1 MIQQSSKRWIW
12 EHEKYG
18 TFPYN
23 KDELVAILNDIHVMK
38 RMLDNIL
45 SIYGESVVDEVQI
58 ENVTEEIYDNSRI
71 EGEYLE
77 RESIR
82 NSMAKAINKNYAQSH
97 SISTKHTDALVD
109 LFMESRE
116 NNKPITLKRLHK
128 WHRGVFIHTRTN
140 AKRSEEDKII
150 FGRFRDKEV
159 RVIEELFGRGGKR
172 IRYLA
177 PPPET
182 LEEDVKRFLDYCN
195 YTQEDPY
202 IKAAIAHLWFV
213 SIHPYDDGNGR
224 ISRAIADHILAH
236 ETKEQYKT
244 YSVSSGIYMKHADYY
259 GILSETTDLY
269 RNRHFDFTPWIKWH
283 LEITLSA
290 IKKSLKESTFIIERG
305 QFWENNQNLSLNDR
319 ESKSIN
325 AMFDALS
332 KGKIESFTTKEYMEE
347 HGVARSTA
355 RRDINALVGSNMLSK
370 IECEGEHYPRYILK
384 TDETSD
390 LDTIS
395 PSKVKRR
402 QRDSHYLIPDT
413 RKKKPSIPSLHE
425 ENALHTQ
432 ESKPSQR

>member
-1 MIQQSSKRWIW
+1 MQQPPLRWIW
-12 EHEKYG
+12 EHKKYG

-23 KDELVAILNDIHVMK
+23 MDELVTILNDIHVMK

-45 SIYGESVVDEVQI
+45 SIYAENVVDEVQI

-71 EGEYLE
+71 EGEHLE

-97 SISTKHTDALVD
+97 GISTKHTDALVD
-109 LFMESRE
+109 LLMESRE
-116 NNKPITLKRLHK
+116 NNKPITLSRLHN

-140 AKRSEEDKII
+140 YKRSQEDKII

-159 RVIEELFGRGGKR
+159 RVIEELFGRGGHR
-172 IRYLA
+172 TRYLA

-182 LEEDVKRFLDYCN
+182 LEEDVKRFLHYCN

-224 ISRAIADHILAH
+224 ISRAVSDHILAH

-244 YSVSSGIYMKHADYY
+244 YSISSGIYMKHADYY

-283 LEITLSA
+283 LQITFAA

-305 QFWENNQNLSLNDR
+305 QFWEKHQVFNLNDR
-319 ESKSIN
+319 ESKTIN
-325 AMFDALS
+325 TMFDALS
-332 KGKIESFTTKEYMEE
+332 KGKIESFSTKEYMLE
-347 HGVARSTA
+347 HGVSRSTT
-355 RRDINALVGSNMLSK
+355 RRDINALVDANMLAK
-370 IECEGEHYPRYILK
+370 VECESERYPRYILK

-390 LDTIS
+390 LEMLSLTKAKGVKRETNCLISETRNTNPSS
-395 PSKVKRR
+395 PS
-402 QRDSHYLIPDT
+402 P
-413 RKKKPSIPSLHE
+413 HE
-425 ENALHTQ
+425 ENTPYTH

>member
-1 MIQQSSKRWIW
+1 MVQETPKRWIW
-12 EHEKYG
+12 EHENYG
-18 TFPYN
+18 TFPYDM
-23 KDELVAILNDIHVMK
+23 DELVAILNDIHVLK

-71 EGEYLE
+71 EGEQLE

-82 NSMAKAINKNYAQSH
+82 NSMAKAIDKNYAQSH
-97 SISTKHTDALVD
+97 GISTKHTDALVD

-116 NNKPITLKRLHK
+116 NNKPITVSRLHN

-140 AKRSEEDKII
+140 AKRSEEDKIV
-150 FGRFRDKEV
+150 FGHFRDKEV
-159 RVIEELFGRGGKR
+159 RVVEELFGHRGKR
-172 IRYLA
+172 TRYLA
-177 PPPET
+177 PPSET
-182 LEEDVKRFLDYCN
+182 LEEDVQRFLDYCN
-195 YTQEDPY
+195 NSHEDPY

-224 ISRAIADHILAH
+224 ISRAVADHILAH

-283 LEITLSA
+283 LEITLA
-290 IKKSLKESTFIIERG
+290 ALKKSLKESTFIIERG
-305 QFWENNQNLSLNDR
+305 KFWENHQDIKLNDR
-319 ESKSIN
+319 ESKTIN

-332 KGKIESFTTKEYMEE
+332 KGKIKSFTTKEYMAE
-347 HGVARSTA
+347 HGVSRSTA
-355 RRDINALVGSNMLSK
+355 RRDINALVAYNMLAE
-370 IECEGEHYPRYILK
+370 IIYEGEHCTRYILK

-390 LDTIS
+390 LDIFR
-395 PSKVKRR
+395 PAN
-402 QRDSHYLIPDT
+402 
-413 RKKKPSIPSLHE
+413 HE
-425 ENALHTQ
+425 ENTLHTRQ
-432 ESKPSQR
+432 SKPSRR

>member
-1 MIQQSSKRWIW
+1 MIQKSPKRWIW

-23 KDELVAILNDIHVMK
+23 KDELVTILNDIHVMK

-71 EGEYLE
+71 EGELLE

-97 SISTKHTDALVD
+97 SISTKHTDTLVD

-116 NNKPITLKRLHK
+116 NNKPITLNRLHK

-140 AKRSEEDKII
+140 YKRSEEDKII

-159 RVIEELFGRGGKR
+159 RVVEELLGRRGKR
-172 IRYLA
+172 TRYLA

-195 YTQEDPY
+195 YAEEDPY

-224 ISRAIADHILAH
+224 ISRAVADHILAH

-244 YSVSSGIYMKHADYY
+244 YSISSGIYTKHADYY

-269 RNRHFDFTPWIKWH
+269 KNRHFDFTPWIKWH
-283 LEITLSA
+283 LQITLAA

-305 QFWENNQNLSLNDR
+305 QFWEKHQSLKLNDR
-319 ESKSIN
+319 EAQCIN
-325 AMFDALS
+325 TMFDALS
-332 KGKIESFTTKEYMEE
+332 KGKIESFTTKEYMAE

-370 IECEGEHYPRYILK
+370 IKYEGERYPRYILK
-384 TDETSD
+384 TDETID
-390 LDTIS
+390 LDTTS
-395 PSKVKRR
+395 
-402 QRDSHYLIPDT
+402 
-413 RKKKPSIPSLHE
+413 PSLHK
-425 ENALHTQ
+425 ENTLHAQ
-432 ESKPSQR
+432 QSKPSQR

>member
-1 MIQQSSKRWIW
+1 MIQQAPKRWIW

-23 KDELVAILNDIHVMK
+23 MDELVAILNDIHVLK

-71 EGEYLE
+71 EGEDLA

-82 NSMAKAINKNYAQSH
+82 NSMAKAIDKNYAQSH
-97 SISTKHTDALVD
+97 SISTKHTDTLVN

-116 NNKPITLKRLHK
+116 NKKPITLSRLHN

-140 AKRSEEDKII
+140 ATLNDEDKII

-159 RVIEELFGRGGKR
+159 RVVEELFGRGAKR
-172 IRYLA
+172 TRYLA

-182 LEEDVKRFLDYCN
+182 LEEDVKHFLDYCN

-213 SIHPYDDGNGR
+213 TIHPYDDGNGR

-283 LEITLSA
+283 LEITLA
-290 IKKSLKESTFIIERG
+290 ALKKSLKESTFIIERG
-305 QFWENNQNLSLNDR
+305 QFWEKHQNIDLNDR

-325 AMFDALS
+325 EMLDMLS
-332 KGKIESFTTKEYMEE
+332 KGKIASFTTKEYMVEY
-347 HGVARSTA
+347 GVSRSTA
-355 RRDINALVGSNMLSK
+355 RRDINTLVASNMLSK
-370 IECEGEHYPRYILK
+370 IECEGERYPRYILK
-384 TDETSD
+384 TDETID

-395 PSKVKRR
+395 PSKVKSW
-402 QRDSHYLIPDT
+402 QRDAHRDT
-413 RKKKPSIPSLHE
+413 RKKKPATPSRHE
-425 ENALHTQ
+425 ENTLHIN
-432 ESKPSQR
+432 ENKPSQR